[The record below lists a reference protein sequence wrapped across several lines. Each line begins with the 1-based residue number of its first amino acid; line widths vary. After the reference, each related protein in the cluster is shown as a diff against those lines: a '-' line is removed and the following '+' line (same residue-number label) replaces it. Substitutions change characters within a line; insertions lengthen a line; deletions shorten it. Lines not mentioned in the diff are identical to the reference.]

1 MSSQTVNYSSSAR
14 SYGLI
19 IHSEVTIGYDTPWR
33 QVHQLLIDAAKAT
46 SGVMPE
52 PTPFV
57 LETSLSDFYPVYQIN
72 AYIQDAD
79 KMTSIY
85 SDLHQ
90 NIQDYFDKAGVE
102 ILSPHYTAFR
112 NGNASTIPKESR
124 RPIKP
129 AIPLIVVLSIP
140 RIPRRYGRSEKKAV
154 VCHHSQDSR
163 AEQG

>member
-1 MSSQTVNYSSSAR
+1 M
-14 SYGLI
+14 
-19 IHSEVTIGYDTPWR
+19 TIGYDTPWR

-52 PTPFV
+52 PAPFV

-112 NGNASTIPKESR
+112 NGNASTIPKEET
-124 RPIKP
+124 P
-129 AIPLIVVLSIP
+129 A
-140 RIPRRYGRSEKKAV
+140 
-154 VCHHSQDSR
+154 D
-163 AEQG
+163 